1 MALTERE
8 RAILDVERSWWAAPG
23 SVSTKGAAIRR
34 HIGVSTTRYYQL
46 VSALLDN
53 PDADAYDPLVVR
65 RLRRARD
72 ERRRARYEGRRLA
85 ERSRR

>member
-8 RAILDVERSWWAAPG
+8 RAILDVERSWWAAPD
-23 SVSTKGAAIRR
+23 SAFTKRTAIRR
-34 HIGVSTTRYYQL
+34 QVGVSTTRYYQL
-46 VSALLDN
+46 VSALLEN

-72 ERRRARYEGRRLA
+72 DRRRARYEGRRVE